1 MMCGLLDS
9 TKPSGFHKLR
19 TNLAA
24 EHLRTIAMVTSM
36 NSLDEL
42 KTAVRRNMLLGV
54 WAAEKLG
61 FVGDQADA
69 YAKELSLAAL
79 DAERSDM
86 LSKIRKDFDLA
97 GGVQSDEQILRVMEN
112 FMLQA
117 SAQLPTARGS
127 IDAAEVMLKRRL
139 AGSR

>member
-1 MMCGLLDS
+1 
-9 TKPSGFHKLR
+9 
-19 TNLAA
+19 
-24 EHLRTIAMVTSM
+24 M

-42 KTAVRRNMLLGV
+42 KTAVRRNMLLGL

-61 FVGDQADA
+61 FAGDQADA
-69 YAKELSLAAL
+69 YAKELALAVL
-79 DAERSDM
+79 DAERSDV

-97 GGVQSDEQILRVMEN
+97 GVVKSDEQILRVMEQ

-117 SAQLPTARGS
+117 SAQVPTARGGS

-139 AGSR
+139 SGS